1 MGRSRRSFAT
11 LALQGSAPCAA
22 DAAAIGVHRVSR
34 RGRARPAPSA
44 ALGFGNV
51 RAQVQRRQIHQ
62 DLVAV
67 IPLVG
72 DDFLDHAGVLV
83 CRRGHRF
90 EVLGGRRRRVRD
102 GRGIPL
108 VGALDRHP
116 DDGAGLQVD
125 RVLGLVR
132 EVCVGVCHRRKI
144 THSIEISYS
153 CSCNLFPS
161 SDPSF
166 SNMMSEG
173 IEDPLWTA

>member
-1 MGRSRRSFAT
+1 MSTRRRRGAQTAAMRPWRPRGVPTPISVRMSRPKLKGARVDEQSFADVGVPAQMHPLHAPGLVEMGVGAFEAFAT

-67 IPLVG
+67 IPLMG

-83 CRRGHRF
+83 YARR
-90 EVLGGRRRRVRD
+90 
-102 GRGIPL
+102 
-108 VGALDRHP
+108 AL
-116 DDGAGLQVD
+116 
-125 RVLGLVR
+125 
-132 EVCVGVCHRRKI
+132 
-144 THSIEISYS
+144 
-153 CSCNLFPS
+153 
-161 SDPSF
+161 
-166 SNMMSEG
+166 
-173 IEDPLWTA
+173 